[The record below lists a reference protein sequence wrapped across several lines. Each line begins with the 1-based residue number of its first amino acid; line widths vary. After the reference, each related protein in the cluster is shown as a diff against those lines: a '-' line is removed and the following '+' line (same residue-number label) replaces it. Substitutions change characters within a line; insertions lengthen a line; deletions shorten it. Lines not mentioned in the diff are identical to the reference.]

1 MKNGSASDLEEFE
14 RRLRELQQQLQS
26 RKVEQWQR
34 RVSFGDLITER
45 SDNAKQYG
53 FGEGTTCYDNVLILG
68 DVKVGRNC
76 WIGPNVILDG
86 RGELVVGDYV
96 TFSAG
101 VQIYTHDTVDQAV
114 SFGAAP
120 IKLAPTKVGSG
131 VYFGPNTVVQM
142 GVTIGD
148 RVIIGAMSFVNRDI
162 PSGAKAWGIPAR
174 IVSGNTPDLKNRGKR
189 DVKG

>member
-1 MKNGSASDLEEFE
+1 MKNASANEIEALQ
-14 RRLRELQQQLQS
+14 RHLRELQQQLQS
-26 RKVEQWQR
+26 RKIEQWQR

-86 RGELVVGDYV
+86 RGGLVVGDYV

-101 VQIYTHDTVDQAV
+101 VQIYTHDTVDQAI

-120 IKLAPTKVGSG
+120 IRIAATEIGSG
-131 VYFGPNTVVQM
+131 VYLGPNTVVQM

-148 RVIIGAMSFVNRDI
+148 RVVIGAMSFVNRDI

-174 IVSGNTPDLKNRGKR
+174 IMGESTTENGSCQKPGGIT
-189 DVKG
+189 